1 MPTAHR
7 TREVRIAPS
16 AMQSLLSCHPSPE
29 ENSAIKN
36 VLSALAGKASYYVP
50 SRPGARQGPLL
61 GYKIAFLVPP
71 TYLIEAGRFKIRYRF
86 DDKNIDVGYIGVL

>member
-1 MPTAHR
+1 MPTTNK

-16 AMQSLLSCHPSPE
+16 ALQILASCHPSAE
-29 ENSAIKN
+29 ENAAIKN
-36 VLSALAGKASYYVP
+36 VLSALAGKATYYVP
-50 SRPGARQGPLL
+50 SNPNAQQGPLL
-61 GYKIAFLVPP
+61 GYKIAFLTPA

>member
-1 MPTAHR
+1 
-7 TREVRIAPS
+7 
-16 AMQSLLSCHPSPE
+16 MQTLASCRPSPE
-29 ENSAIKN
+29 ENEAIKN

-50 SRPGARQGPLL
+50 ARPDAQQGPML
-61 GYKIAFLVPP
+61 GYRIAFLEPP